1 MLKRSAL
8 FAIAASAL
16 GLAALTPTDASAWHR
31 GGIANRAHFT
41 HVGYRFHPGFY
52 RHPYF
57 GYRANFVRYNW
68 RWGWRPGFCWRHP
81 VYCRARFG
89 VYRYGV
95 APVVPLAAA
104 VAAPAAAVA
113 VPAVPVGR
121 CLIQRRLADGN
132 SLFRNL
138 CTNEAA
144 ITSGVPES
152 DPPPLK

>member
-8 FAIAASAL
+8 VAIAASAL
-16 GLAALTPTDASAWHR
+16 GLAALTPTDASAR
-31 GGIANRAHFT
+31 IGGGIRNHAHFT
-41 HVGYRFHPGFY
+41 HVGFRHHPGFY
-52 RHPYF
+52 HRRFF
-57 GYRANFVRYNW
+57 GYRAHFVRYNW

-95 APVVPLAAA
+95 APVVPVAPA
-104 VAAPAAAVA
+104 VAAAAIPA
-113 VPAVPVGR
+113 VPAIR
-121 CLIQRRLADGN
+121 CLVQTRLADGS

-144 ITSGVPES
+144 ITSNGMES
-152 DPPPLK
+152 EPPPPLK